1 MEETMLTT
9 VDNPYNPFV
18 QFDEWFAFDQ
28 QKGYRTTEY
37 VARIANTSI
46 ELSDADYIA
55 EVNDALDEILF
66 FDVFGIYRKV
76 TKENFDEVMSREKS
90 EEEKSAL
97 EMLSASNDEEIKEQ
111 TEEESQ
117 KNQDSDEKE

>member
-1 MEETMLTT
+1 MEATMLTT

-18 QFDEWFAFDQ
+18 QFDEWYAFDQ
-28 QKGYRTTEY
+28 QKGYYTTEY

-66 FDVFGIYRKV
+66 FDVLGIYRKV
-76 TKENFDEVMSREKS
+76 TKDNFEEIMSKEQS
-90 EEEKSAL
+90 EEEKEAL
-97 EMLSASNDEEIKEQ
+97 TMLRSEESESKSEEI
-111 TEEESQ
+111 
-117 KNQDSDEKE
+117 EKD